1 MAIGKSNELIDQEKI
16 SFSLGNYL
24 IAKNGVLLIRN
35 SSNKIKQYMN
45 KKELSLDINL
55 NSGKSQS
62 TVYTCDLTHE
72 YIKINTNYLS

>member
-1 MAIGKSNELIDQEKI
+1 MENVIT
-16 SFSLGNYL
+16 
-24 IAKNGVLLIRN
+24 
-35 SSNKIKQYMN
+35 NKIKQYMN
-45 KKELSLDINL
+45 KKELSLEINL